1 MSTLQ
6 PSPTAQHPFVPGAL
20 VLTDLDRAASGV
32 SPYAPHASAA
42 PTASLEMALA
52 AAQTL
57 CAQRQGSVPVLYT
70 ERLSAVA
77 GRTSTTG
84 SPLRSHPTN
93 LRSAS
98 GKPIAMCI
106 VS

>member
-52 AAQTL
+52 AAQAL
-57 CAQRQGSVPVLYT
+57 CAQRPGSVPVLYF
-70 ERLSAVA
+70 EKNAAA

-98 GKPIAMCI
+98 GKPVAMCI
-106 VS
+106 VN